1 MKKAFRIIM
10 MLALVAIL
18 SACGNGNNNAP
29 SDNNQGSASIIGK
42 WKGVRMTENGVFD
55 EGGTEYLQEFSWEFN
70 EDGTTQGFVDDV
82 EFGKPAPYIL
92 EGDQLTTKGGGMT
105 ASSIYTVTTLTKKKL
120 VLEQV
125 IGGDTQTEEFERVK

>member
-18 SACGNGNNNAP
+18 SACGNGNNSAP

-70 EDGTTQGFVDDV
+70 EDGTAQGFVDDV
-82 EFGKPAPYIL
+82 EFGKPAPYTL
-92 EGDQLTTKGGGMT
+92 EGDQLTIKGGGMA
-105 ASSIYTVTTLTKKKL
+105 ASSVYTVTTLTKKKL

>member
-18 SACGNGNNNAP
+18 SSCGNGNNNAP

-92 EGDQLTTKGGGMT
+92 EGDQLTIKGGGMT